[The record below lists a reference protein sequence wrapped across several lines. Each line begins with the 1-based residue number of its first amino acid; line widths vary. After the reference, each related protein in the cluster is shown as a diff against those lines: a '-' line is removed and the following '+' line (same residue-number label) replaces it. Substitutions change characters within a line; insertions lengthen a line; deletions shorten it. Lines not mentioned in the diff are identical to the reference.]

1 MNNLKMIPLLAAFVF
16 SGMFCVIANE
26 ENATRPTP
34 PKDYLGFTPGEDRK
48 MFLYEDLAGYLALLD
63 EQSEM
68 VKMVEHGVSSLGQ
81 TMHIVFVSSAENIAK
96 LERLREIN
104 RRLALDGDIP
114 EDERK
119 ALIEE
124 GRTFVLVTLSMHAT
138 EVAPSQAAP
147 LMAYNLITGTDSDP
161 AYLNDVVFMMV
172 PSHNPDGMDMIVR
185 HYNQYLDTKYEGSSL
200 PGLYHKYV
208 GHNINRDFITL
219 TQTENQAVAD
229 IYNLDWHPH
238 VLVEKHQMGSTGP
251 RYFVPPNHDPIAQNI
266 DELLWNWTWV
276 FGSNMTRDMTA
287 AGLKGI
293 SQHYLF
299 DDYWP
304 GSTQTSAWKNV
315 ISLLTEAASVQ
326 LATPIYIEANE
337 LQVRGKG
344 LSDYKKSI
352 NFLAPWPGGWWTFG
366 DLITYELESVYS
378 LVKTAALHRKD
389 ILGFRNE
396 MARREINKGL
406 TEPPFY
412 YVLPAKQHDAGEL
425 LDLLTL
431 LERHGIHICRMDDSA
446 IMEGK
451 LIKQGDFIIPLAQP
465 FRSFIKEVMEHQRFP
480 VRRYTPGGE
489 MIRPYDI
496 TSWSLPL
503 HRGVNSLEIN
513 THYPEE
519 YLQYS
524 RISAAELTEKTM
536 LPDEAAYVLFSANLN
551 QSYKAAFMAAGK
563 GIPVKRSTR
572 EIRWQGDVFPKGSFL
587 IEVNQR
593 NRSHLE
599 TLMEKL
605 SISPVFLDDQIRP
618 AYNELTMPR
627 IALCETNFHD
637 MDAGWTRFLFDTYG
651 ISYTVLKPV
660 DFKNNRLLESF
671 DVIVFPDA
679 PKDQIL
685 HGHSRRG
692 SEVFIPFY
700 NPVYIEGMGN
710 EGWQNVLNFMA
721 DGGNVISW
729 ARSTE
734 LFFGLM
740 TPGNE
745 QENFRFP
752 VQDISGRLTS
762 NGFYCPGSLLKI
774 RLLQDHPI
782 TYGMQP
788 EIGVFH
794 RNSPV
799 FSTSIPNF
807 GMDRRVI
814 GQFPED
820 DKILMSGY
828 AENAEHLERQPAIV
842 WLERG
847 KGQAVLFSFAP
858 NFRGS
863 TQVSGKLILNA
874 LLLN

>member
-1 MNNLKMIPLLAAFVF
+1 MNDLKIILLLFAFVF
-16 SGMFCVIANE
+16 SGIVSAVADDEI
-26 ENATRPTP
+26 TP
-34 PKDYLGFTPGEDRK
+34 GPAHPKDYFGFTPGEDRK
-48 MFLYEDLAGYLALLD
+48 MFLYEDLVGYLELLD
-63 EQSEM
+63 EQSNM
-68 VKMVEHGVSSLGQ
+68 LKMVEHGVSSLGQ
-81 TMHIVFVSSAENIAK
+81 TMHIVFVSSAENIAS

-287 AGLKGI
+287 SGLKGI

-396 MARREINKGL
+396 MTRREINKGL

-412 YVLPAKQHDAGEL
+412 YVLPAAQHDAGEL
-425 LDLLTL
+425 IDLLKL
-431 LERHGIHICRMDDSA
+431 LERHRINVYRMDA
-446 IMEGK
+446 NATMERR
-451 LIKQGDFIIPLAQP
+451 LVKQGDFIIPLAQP
-465 FRSFIKEVMEHQRFP
+465 FRAFIKEVMESQRFP
-480 VRRYTPGGE
+480 VRRYTPDGE

-503 HRGVNSLEIN
+503 HRGIKSLEIN
-513 THYPEE
+513 THYPVE
-519 YLQYS
+519 YLKYS
-524 RISAAELTEKTM
+524 PVTSDELIEKATI
-536 LPDEAAYVLFSANLN
+536 PEEAAYVLFSAKLN
-551 QSYKAAFMAAGK
+551 QSYKAAFMAADN
-563 GIPVKRSTR
+563 GINVKRTNR
-572 EIRWQGDVFPKGSFL
+572 EIRWQGEVIPPGSFL
-587 IEVNQR
+587 VEVNR
-593 NRSHLE
+593 NSLNYLE
-599 TLMEKL
+599 ELL
-605 SISPVFLDDQIRP
+605 AQLHISPIFMDDQVRP
-618 AYNELTMPR
+618 AYTDLTMPR

-660 DFKNNRLLESF
+660 DFKNSRLLESF

-692 SEVFIPFY
+692 SEVFVPFY

-721 DGGNVISW
+721 GGGNVISW

-752 VQDISGRLTS
+752 VQDISGRMGS

-774 RLLQDHPI
+774 RLLQNHPI

-799 FSTSIPNF
+799 FATSIPNF

-820 DKILMSGY
+820 DNLLMSGY
-828 AENAEHLERQPAIV
+828 AENEERLERQPAIV

-863 TQVSGKLILNA
+863 TQVSIKLIFNS
-874 LLLN
+874 LLLQ